1 MIDPSSQMT
10 QEFRILPKQVPELQS
25 SKMKKILRYPCEGF
39 EADFLIARPKII
51 GRGDIHLG
59 FLFIEVGFF
68 IPREQL
74 FERSMN
80 VFF

>member
-1 MIDPSSQMT
+1 
-10 QEFRILPKQVPELQS
+10 
-25 SKMKKILRYPCEGF
+25 MKKILRYPCEEF

-59 FLFIEVGFF
+59 FLFIEIGFF

-74 FERSMN
+74 LERSMN
-80 VFF
+80 MVF